1 MQSAIIDLSYKQ
13 NIRASLGTISHAS
26 SYVRA
31 SSESVC
37 SEKMLDVVPLLR
49 IVLQLFFRTLA
60 IVPCTIV
67 GYAVPVRGI
76 LFFPCSYGFLI
87 SPPTTFGVRFS
98 LLTLRFR
105 RDCLCHFRS
114 RSIVSHHSTDGEILA
129 RSLSLPL
136 LWGFTSSFQMEL
148 DAFGASLVEESFT
161 LHLSLHSRPS
171 LCTMKLFLLCALM
184 SSVFMTFGYYGFC
197 SIFPLQS

>member
-1 MQSAIIDLSYKQ
+1 MQSAIINLSYKQ
-13 NIRASLGTISHAS
+13 DIRASLGTISHAS
-26 SYVRA
+26 SYVRT

-60 IVPCTIV
+60 IIPCTIV
-67 GYAVPVRGI
+67 GYAVPVRGN

-87 SPPTTFGVRFS
+87 SPPTIFGVRFS
-98 LLTLRFR
+98 LLTLRFQR
-105 RDCLCHFRS
+105 AAC
-114 RSIVSHHSTDGEILA
+114 A
-129 RSLSLPL
+129 
-136 LWGFTSSFQMEL
+136 TS
-148 DAFGASLVEESFT
+148 AVGASFHATALTARFWLGLFLFPSCEALLPPPRWRST
-161 LHLSLHSRPS
+161 LAALRSSKNLLLFIY
-171 LCTMKLFLLCALM
+171 LCIQGLPYALMKLFLLCALM